1 MSLISTSLLSTD
13 ARAQI
18 DTTIDGALARIDRRA
33 QPFGGVFAELGAAI
47 HRAARGGKRFRP
59 ALVVATFESLG
70 GDASTNG
77 CVYPVAAAFELL
89 HAAFLM
95 HDDILDHDTMRRGVP
110 NVSGEFRSYAS
121 RWGADASGAAL
132 VGDAA
137 GLLAGDLLL
146 HESQRL
152 IALCP
157 ASDDERAR
165 LLDLLDEAVLV
176 SAAGELADVAHSALD
191 EEPAASDI
199 LAVTHDKTAVYSFA
213 APLRAG
219 ALLAGAT
226 PETETMLAQFGSR
239 LGLAYQLVDDLIG
252 AFGTDEQ
259 AGRPAGADLRE
270 AKQTAL
276 IALARATASW
286 SEVSDALALAHTG
299 PIAVRHAQDVLD
311 GSGARR
317 ELERLV
323 NSALA
328 EARALVVAGRLPL
341 ATARLLGDLVSAV
354 EARIP

>member
-1 MSLISTSLLSTD
+1 MSLIATGLLSAD
-13 ARAQI
+13 ARARI
-18 DTTIDGALARIDRRA
+18 DATIDDALARIDRRA
-33 QPFGGVFAELGAAI
+33 EPFGGAFAELGSAI

-70 GDASTNG
+70 GDSSMNG

-157 ASDDERAR
+157 ASDTERAR

-176 SAAGELADVAHSALD
+176 SAAGELADVAHSVLD
-191 EEPAASDI
+191 KEPAAADI

-219 ALLAGAT
+219 AVLFGASAGV
-226 PETETMLAQFGSR
+226 ETMLAQFGSR

-286 SEVSDALALAHTG
+286 SQVSDALALAHTG
-299 PIAVRHAQDVLD
+299 PIAVRHAQNMLD

-317 ELERLV
+317 ELEQLV
-323 NSALA
+323 TNALT
-328 EARALVVAGRLPL
+328 EARALIVPGEVPP
-341 ATARLLGDLVSAV
+341 ATARMLGDLVSAV

>member
-1 MSLISTSLLSTD
+1 MSLISTSLLSAD
-13 ARAQI
+13 SRAQI
-18 DTTIDGALARIDRRA
+18 DATIDQALARIDRRA

-47 HRAARGGKRFRP
+47 HRSARGGKRFRP

-70 GDASTNG
+70 GDASTKG

-176 SAAGELADVAHSALD
+176 SAAGELADVAHSVLD
-191 EEPAASDI
+191 KEPAAADI

-219 ALLAGAT
+219 ALLAGAS
-226 PETETMLAQFGSR
+226 PETEAMLAQFGSR

-323 NSALA
+323 NGALT
-328 EARALVVAGRLPL
+328 EARALVVASSLPP
-341 ATARLLGDLVSAV
+341 ATARMLGDLVSAV

>member
-1 MSLISTSLLSTD
+1 MSLIATGLVGSV
-13 ARAQI
+13 ARAEI
-18 DTTIDGALARIDRRA
+18 DAVIDGALARIEHRA
-33 QPFGGVFAELGAAI
+33 QPFGGVFAELGSAI
-47 HRAARGGKRFRP
+47 HRSTQGGKRFRP

-70 GDASTNG
+70 GDASANG

-110 NVSGEFRSYAS
+110 NVSGQFRIYATQ
-121 RWGADASGAAL
+121 WGADASGAAL

-157 ASDDERAR
+157 ASEDERVR
-165 LLDLLDEAVLV
+165 LLNLLDEAVLV
-176 SAAGELADVAHSALD
+176 SAAGEFADVAHSVLD
-191 EEPAASDI
+191 EEPAAADI

-219 ALLAGAT
+219 ALLAGAS
-226 PETETMLAQFGSR
+226 PEVEKMLAQFGSR

-286 SEVSDALALAHTG
+286 SQVSDALALAHTG
-299 PIAVRHAQDVLD
+299 PIAVRHAQDMLD
-311 GSGARR
+311 GSGARN

-323 NSALA
+323 NNALA
-328 EARALVVAGRLPL
+328 EARALIVPGYVPP
-341 ATARLLGDLVSAV
+341 ATARMLGDLVTAV

>member
-1 MSLISTSLLSTD
+1 MSLIATGLVGSV
-13 ARAQI
+13 ARAEI
-18 DTTIDGALARIDRRA
+18 DTQIDGALARIQRRA
-33 QPFGGVFAELGAAI
+33 EPFGGVFAELGSAI
-47 HRAARGGKRFRP
+47 QRSAQGGKRFRP

-110 NVSGEFRSYAS
+110 NVSGQFRSYAT

-157 ASDDERAR
+157 ATEDERVR

-176 SAAGELADVAHSALD
+176 SAAGELADVAHSVLD
-191 EEPAASDI
+191 KEPAAADI

-219 ALLAGAT
+219 ALLAGAS
-226 PETETMLAQFGSR
+226 PEVEAMLAQFGSR

-276 IALARATASW
+276 IALARATATW
-286 SEVSDALALAHTG
+286 SQVSDALALAHTG
-299 PIAVRHAQDVLD
+299 PIAVRHAQDMLD
-311 GSGARR
+311 GSGARN

-323 NSALA
+323 NNALS
-328 EARALVVAGRLPL
+328 EARELILPGYVPP
-341 ATARLLGDLVSAV
+341 ATARMLGDLVSAV

>member
-1 MSLISTSLLSTD
+1 MSLIATSLLSAD

-18 DTTIDGALARIDRRA
+18 DAAIDGALARIDRRA
-33 QPFGGVFAELGAAI
+33 EPFGGVFAELGSAI

-70 GDASTNG
+70 GDASANG

-110 NVSGEFRSYAS
+110 NVSGEFRSYAA

-157 ASDDERAR
+157 ASEAERVR

-176 SAAGELADVAHSALD
+176 SAAGELADVAHSVLD
-191 EEPAASDI
+191 KEPAAADI

-219 ALLAGAT
+219 ALLAGAN
-226 PETETMLAQFGSR
+226 PDVEAMLAQFGSR

-286 SEVSDALALAHTG
+286 SQVSDALALAHTG
-299 PIAVRHAQDVLD
+299 PIAVRHAQDMLD
-311 GSGARR
+311 GSGARN

-323 NSALA
+323 TNALSD
-328 EARALVVAGRLPL
+328 ARALIAPSQVPAS
-341 ATARLLGDLVSAV
+341 TARMLDDLVSAV

>member
-1 MSLISTSLLSTD
+1 MNLVADRLLGSV
-13 ARAQI
+13 ARAEI
-18 DTTIDGALARIDRRA
+18 DYAIDDALVRIEQRSRR
-33 QPFGGVFAELGAAI
+33 FGGAFAELGTAI
-47 HRAARGGKRFRP
+47 HAASRGGKRFRP

-70 GDASTNG
+70 EDVRENDY
-77 CVYPVAAAFELL
+77 VYPVAAAFELL

-110 NVSGEFRSYAS
+110 NVSGRFRSYAM
-121 RWGADASGAAL
+121 RWGADTAGGAL
-132 VGDAA
+132 VGTAA

-157 ASDDERAR
+157 VPDALRAR

-176 SAAGELADVAHSALD
+176 SAAGEFADVAHSVLD
-191 EEPAASDI
+191 QKPAAADI

-219 ALLAGAT
+219 AVLAGADADV
-226 PETETMLAQFGSR
+226 EAALAQFGSR

-286 SEVSDALALAHTG
+286 SAVSDALALAHTS
-299 PIAVRHAQDVLD
+299 PIAVRHAQEMLD
-311 GSGARR
+311 GSGARN

-323 NSALA
+323 GEALG
-328 EARALVVAGRLPL
+328 EARALIVPGRLPA
-341 ATARLLGDLVSAV
+341 ATAFMLGDLVNAV

>member
-1 MSLISTSLLSTD
+1 MSLIATGLLSAD
-13 ARAQI
+13 ARTRLDASI
-18 DTTIDGALARIDRRA
+18 DAALARISDRA
-33 QPFGGVFAELGAAI
+33 EPFGGVFAELGAAI
-47 HRAARGGKRFRP
+47 QRTSRGGKRFRP

-70 GDASTNG
+70 GDTSTNG

-110 NVSGEFRSYAS
+110 NVSGEFRAYATT
-121 RWGADASGAAL
+121 WKADASGAAL

-157 ASDDERAR
+157 ASDEERAR

-176 SAAGELADVAHSALD
+176 SAAGELADVAHSVLESA
-191 EEPAASDI
+191 PAAADV
-199 LAVTHDKTAVYSFA
+199 LTVTHDKTAVYSFA

-219 ALLAGAT
+219 ALLAGAS
-226 PETETMLAQFGSR
+226 PQAEAVLARFGSR

-286 SEVSDALALAHTG
+286 AQVSDALAVAHTG
-299 PIAVRHAQDVLD
+299 PIAVRHAQDMLHN
-311 GSGARR
+311 SGARR
-317 ELERLV
+317 ELEELV
-323 NSALA
+323 TNALA
-328 EARALVVAGRLPL
+328 EARDLVVGGPLPEP
-341 ATARLLGDLVSAV
+341 TARMLGQLVDAV

>member
-1 MSLISTSLLSTD
+1 MSPLATQLLGTA
-13 ARAQI
+13 ARAEI
-18 DTTIDGALARIDRRA
+18 DAAIDGALARIDRRA
-33 QPFGGVFAELGAAI
+33 QPFGGAFAELGSAI
-47 HRAARGGKRFRP
+47 RRAAHGGKRFRP

-70 GDASTNG
+70 GDTAAND

-110 NVSGEFRSYAS
+110 NVSGEFRSYAT
-121 RWGADASGAAL
+121 RWGADAAGTVL

-157 ASDDERAR
+157 APEADRNR

-176 SAAGELADVAHSALD
+176 SAAGELADVAHSVL
-191 EEPAASDI
+191 EREPAAADV

-219 ALLAGAT
+219 ALLAGADADVEST
-226 PETETMLAQFGSR
+226 LAAFGSK

-299 PIAVRHAQDVLD
+299 PVAVRHAQDMLH
-311 GSGARR
+311 GSGARG
-317 ELERLV
+317 ELERLIAQ
-323 NSALA
+323 ALS
-328 EARALVVAGRLPL
+328 EARSLTAAECLPPATTSMLRELVN
-341 ATARLLGDLVSAV
+341 AV